1 MFRFESTGTMAT
13 CCTIFSLFLLIF
25 VADLSFSA
33 KDIDANT
40 IALWTFDEAK
50 GNTAADLSEKGH
62 NLKVEGKSKWVKG
75 KFGNAL
81 WFDKDAFV
89 AHNPGKAIDDFSF
102 ENAFSFEFWINI
114 EAIVPQTVFGLPR
127 KEGEYVSA
135 FRKEA
140 KGWWVDSY
148 INNGGWVKATS
159 RDVSNYGEWHH
170 YATTFDGKEVKVYI
184 DGKQTVAT
192 KAKGPLNKTGAP
204 FRLSNSCCNGR
215 FFVGAIDEM
224 RVSNATRSQK
234 EIQTLMNLGIEG
246 FLSVDSEQKL
256 TTIWSRIKQDRH

>member
-1 MFRFESTGTMAT
+1 MFRFKLVVAMLTM
-13 CCTIFSLFLLIF
+13 IFSICLITFLPQTF
-25 VADLSFSA
+25 VSA
-33 KDIDANT
+33 KEIDQNT
-40 IALWTFDEAK
+40 ISLWTFDEAK

-89 AHNPGKAIDDFSF
+89 AYNPGKIIEDFSF

-114 EAIVPQTVFGLPR
+114 ESIVPQTVFGLPR

-159 RDVSNYGEWHH
+159 ADISNYGEWHH

-184 DGKQTVAT
+184 DGKQTAVL

-204 FRLSNSCCNGR
+204 FRLSNSCCGGR
-215 FFVGAIDEM
+215 SFVGAIDEM
-224 RVSNATRSQK
+224 RVSSIARTGK
-234 EIQTLMNLGIEG
+234 EIQTLMELGVKG
-246 FLSVDSEQKL
+246 FLAVASKGKL
-256 TTIWSRIKQDRH
+256 TTTWSEIKKQ

>member
-1 MFRFESTGTMAT
+1 MFRLSLAVSMLAMVFLVSLISLLPKASVWAKEIDQNTM
-13 CCTIFSLFLLIF
+13 S
-25 VADLSFSA
+25 
-33 KDIDANT
+33 
-40 IALWTFDEAK
+40 LWTFDESK
-50 GNTAADLSEKGH
+50 GNTTADLSEKGH
-62 NLKVEGKSKWVKG
+62 NLKIEGKSKWIKG

-89 AHNPGKAIDDFSF
+89 AHDPGKAIEDFSF

-114 EAIVPQTVFGLPR
+114 ESIVPKTVFGLPR

-159 RDVSNYGEWHH
+159 ADISNYGEWHQ

-184 DGKQTVAT
+184 DGKQTVST

-204 FRLSNSCCNGR
+204 FRLSNSCCGGR

-224 RVSNATRSQK
+224 RVSNIARTRK
-234 EIQTLMNLGIEG
+234 EIQTLMELGVKG
-246 FLSVDSEQKL
+246 FLAVSSKGKL
-256 TTIWSRIKQDRH
+256 TTTWSEIKKQ